1 MDRGIMGGIIITP
14 LLLDGIAGE
23 GGGEEET
30 GEGRGRGEEKR
41 SERRV
46 RGKERDE

>member
-1 MDRGIMGGIIITP
+1 MITP

-30 GEGRGRGEEKR
+30 GEGRGRGEEER